1 MYILALILVLIIYIY
16 YENNT
21 IELSYYD
28 MSSQKIPSSFN
39 NFKILQLSDL
49 HSKTFNDNNEYLIKK
64 IDAENPDII
73 VMTGDMINNK
83 DENYS
88 SFSLLASYLGKNYDT
103 YYIFGNHEENLEDHQ
118 KEHLKDML
126 KNLNVK
132 TLYNEKISLKRTDD
146 IINLYGLCFDMIYY
160 KRPYK
165 FSKDFDII
173 ENEKLLEHPNIN
185 LYNILL
191 AHNPLYFKVYSEWGA
206 DLILS
211 GHIHGGI
218 VRIPFIGGLLSPERK
233 LFPKYYSGKYKINDS
248 KLIVNR
254 GLGNTKIKLRMF
266 NKPEISVITLKSTK

>member
-1 MYILALILVLIIYIY
+1 MYVLALILVLIIYIH
-16 YENNT
+16 YESNT
-21 IELSYYD
+21 IELSYYE
-28 MSSQKIPSSFN
+28 MSSQKVPSSFN

-64 IDAENPDII
+64 IDAEKPDII

-83 DENYS
+83 DKNYK
-88 SFSLLASYLGKNYDT
+88 SFSFLASYLGKNYDT
-103 YYIFGNHEENLEDHQ
+103 YYTFGNHEENLEDHQ
-118 KEHLKDML
+118 KEHLKNIL
-126 KNLNVK
+126 QSLNIT
-132 TLYNEKISLKRTDD
+132 TLYNKKISLKNNDD
-146 IINLYGLCFDMIYY
+146 SINLYGLCFDMAYY

-165 FSKDFDII
+165 LKKDFDII
-173 ENEKLLEHPNIN
+173 ENKKLLGSPNIN

-218 VRIPFIGGLLSPERK
+218 IQIPFIGGLLSPERK
-233 LFPKYYSGKYKINDS
+233 LFPKYYSGQYKIKDS